1 MVMVI
6 AGFMNDVQGY
16 QQATTEAYGQ
26 TEYIEKGEKFIVPDI
41 APANLKIVF

>member
-6 AGFMNDVQGY
+6 AGLMPDVQGY
-16 QQATTEAYGQ
+16 QQATTEANRQ
-26 TEYIEKGEKFIVPDI
+26 TEYVEKGEKFIVPDI